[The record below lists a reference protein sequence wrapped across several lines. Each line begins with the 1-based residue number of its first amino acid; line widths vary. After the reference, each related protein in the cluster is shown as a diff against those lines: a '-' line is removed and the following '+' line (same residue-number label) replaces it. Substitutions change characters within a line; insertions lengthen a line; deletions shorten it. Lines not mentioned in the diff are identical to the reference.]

1 MDKNLDMLLSQLV
14 EEIERIEVTKNRFG
28 EVLHN
33 IKHMISLDRFPAMAS
48 SAVETTFTKNVEP
61 TSLSGLR
68 IAGIDGGLVRRRFRS
83 MDLIL
88 TRGIAVVFHFGP
100 EEGPDVDFFPDPFPE
115 PQIRPMMLTLSATE
129 LDQLASLERAAAE
142 LRVTLSVL
150 DEFHTDLILVD
161 GSLFYHP
168 RDRPQ
173 SGSVVYEKFQEVLSL
188 YKQLYNKVRKKGTTL
203 VGIVKDSRSSRVTSI
218 LGDILPH
225 ILREPVISEMM
236 QGVDYRWLLRISR
249 DCDILD
255 TFLEEGE
262 RSFVFRY
269 SSELQN
275 NSNSLPDDLGNWA
288 SSIWVTYL
296 KTARNDLPLRIE
308 ILVDDGDSK
317 ANVWKVD
324 KALAAL
330 LPLSWQHP
338 EYGIPAPILE
348 ADTRARITANET
360 SMVIDRLMALS
371 GLTYT
376 ALEKRRSRN
385 PFGGS

>member
-1 MDKNLDMLLSQLV
+1 VDKNLDKMLSQLV
-14 EEIERIEVTKNRFG
+14 EEIERVEITKDQFG
-28 EVLHN
+28 GVLQN
-33 IKHMISLDRFPAMAS
+33 IKGSINLAKFPTVAS
-48 SAVETTFTKNVEP
+48 DVVENQFTRRIES
-61 TSLSGLR
+61 TSLAGLR
-68 IAGIDGGLVRRRFRS
+68 IAGVDGGLVRRQFRS

-88 TRGIAVVFHFGP
+88 VRSIAVIFQFGP
-100 EEGPDVDFFPDPFPE
+100 EEGPTVDFFPDPFPE
-115 PQIRPMMLTLSATE
+115 PQIRPMMLTLSGTE
-129 LDQLASLERAAAE
+129 LDQLASLERVAAE
-142 LRVTLSVL
+142 LRVTLAVL
-150 DEFHTDLILVD
+150 DEYRTDLILVD

-168 RDRPQ
+168 RDRPP
-173 SGSVVYEKFQEVLSL
+173 SGSIVHEKFQEVLSL
-188 YKQLYNKVRKKGTTL
+188 YKQLYNKALRKGTTL
-203 VGIVKDSRSSRVTSI
+203 VGIVKDSRSTRVTNI

-225 ILREPVISEMM
+225 ILRDPVIFEMM
-236 QGVDYRWLLRISR
+236 QGVDYRWLLKISR

-262 RSFVFRY
+262 RSFIFRY

-275 NSNSLPDDLGNWA
+275 NTNSLPDELLNWA

-308 ILVDDGDSK
+308 VLADGDSEGD
-317 ANVWKVD
+317 VWKID
-324 KALAAL
+324 KALAAI

-348 ADTRARITANET
+348 ADTRAKISANET

-376 ALEKRRSRN
+376 TLEKRRSRN
-385 PFGGS
+385 PFGGG

>member
-1 MDKNLDMLLSQLV
+1 VDKNLDKLLSQLV
-14 EEIERIEVTKNRFG
+14 KEIERVELTKNQFG
-28 EVLHN
+28 EVLQN
-33 IKHMISLDRFPAMAS
+33 IKDRINLAKFPAVAS
-48 SAVETTFTKNVEP
+48 ATIEKGFTKKTEP

-88 TRGIAVVFHFGP
+88 IRGIAVIFQFGP
-100 EEGPDVDFFPDPFPE
+100 EEGPNVEFFPDPFPE
-115 PQIRPMMLTLSATE
+115 PQIRPMMLTLSGTE
-129 LDQLASLERAAAE
+129 LDQLASLERVAAE
-142 LRVTLSVL
+142 LRVTLAVL
-150 DEFHTDLILVD
+150 EKYHTDLILVD

-173 SGSVVYEKFQEVLSL
+173 AGSIVYEKFQEVLSL
-188 YKQLYNKVRKKGTTL
+188 YRQVYNTTRKKGTTL

-225 ILREPVISEMM
+225 IIRDPAIFEMM
-236 QGVDYRWLLRISR
+236 QGVDYRWLLKISR

-255 TFLEEGE
+255 TFLIEGE

-275 NSNSLPDDLGNWA
+275 TSNSPPDDLTSWA
-288 SSIWVTYL
+288 STIWVTYL
-296 KTARNDLPLRIE
+296 KTARDDLPLRIE
-308 ILVDDGDSK
+308 ILADINSEED
-317 ANVWKVD
+317 VWKID
-324 KALAAL
+324 KALAAI

-338 EYGIPAPILE
+338 EYGIPTPILE
-348 ADTRARITANET
+348 ADTRAKITTNET
-360 SMVIDRLMALS
+360 NMVIDRLMALS

-376 ALEKRRSRN
+376 TLEKRRSRN

>member
-1 MDKNLDMLLSQLV
+1 MDKNLDKLLSQLV
-14 EEIERIEVTKNRFG
+14 EEIERVEVTKNRFG
-28 EVLHN
+28 EVLHS
-33 IKHMISLDRFPAMAS
+33 IKDMISLDRFPAIAS
-48 SAVETTFTKNVEP
+48 CAVETTFTKNMEP
-61 TSLSGLR
+61 TSLSGLQ

-88 TRGIAVVFHFGP
+88 VRGIAVIFHFGP

-115 PQIRPMMLTLSATE
+115 PQIRPMMLTLSTTE
-129 LDQLASLERAAAE
+129 LDQLASLERVAAE

-203 VGIVKDSRSSRVTSI
+203 VGIVKDSRSSRITSI

-225 ILREPVISEMM
+225 ILREPAIFEMM

-262 RSFVFRY
+262 RSFIFRY

-275 NSNSLPDDLGNWA
+275 NSNSLPDDLESWA

-308 ILVDDGDSK
+308 ILVDDDSNE
-317 ANVWKVD
+317 NVSKVD

-338 EYGIPAPILE
+338 EYGIPTPILE
-348 ADTRARITANET
+348 ADARARITANET

-376 ALEKRRSRN
+376 TLEKRRSRN